1 MLQNAD
7 HYPTRTDDKREVFD
21 RQEPV
26 IHSEGEEREHGPLGV
41 SQLDQFERDG
51 FLWLEGFFP
60 QERVEP
66 FFEELDAMARD
77 PEIRDRDEV
86 IMDKDKT
93 EIRSV
98 FAMHELSE
106 AFDRMT
112 RDPRLLGMA
121 QQILGG
127 DVYIHQSRINSK
139 AGFSGGGFNWHS
151 DFETWHSEDGMP
163 KMRAISASIML
174 TDNNAFNGPLMLI
187 PGSHNRFVPC
197 VGKTPDNNWL
207 QSLKSQE
214 IGVPDQ
220 ESIAELANKRGIE
233 APTGR
238 AGSLLLFDSNT
249 LHASNAN
256 LSPWPR
262 ANLFFVYNSVEN
274 RLADPFSGTNPRPE
288 YLGARQRNVAL
299 TPNH

>member
-1 MLQNAD
+1 MLQTAD
-7 HYPTRTDDKREVFD
+7 HYPTRLDDKLGTFD
-21 RQEPV
+21 RREPV
-26 IHSEGEEREHGPLGV
+26 VHSTGKAREHGPLGV

-51 FLWLEGFFP
+51 FIWLESFFP
-60 QERVEP
+60 QEVVEP

-77 PEIRDRDEV
+77 PQMRDREEV
-86 IMDKDKT
+86 IMDAEREK
-93 EIRSV
+93 IRSV

-121 QQILGG
+121 QQLLGG

-139 AGFSGGGFNWHS
+139 AGFCGGGFDWHS

-163 KMRAISASIML
+163 KMRAVSASIML

-187 PGSHNRFVPC
+187 PGSHRRFVPC

-207 QSLKSQE
+207 KSLKSQE
-214 IGVPDQ
+214 IGVPDRDD
-220 ESIAELANKRGIE
+220 IASLANSRGIE
-233 APTGR
+233 APTGP
-238 AGSLLLFDSNT
+238 AGSLLLFDCNT

-274 RLADPFSGTNPRPE
+274 RLAEPFAGTQPRPE
-288 YLGARQRNVAL
+288 YLGARKRNVAL
-299 TPNH
+299 SANT